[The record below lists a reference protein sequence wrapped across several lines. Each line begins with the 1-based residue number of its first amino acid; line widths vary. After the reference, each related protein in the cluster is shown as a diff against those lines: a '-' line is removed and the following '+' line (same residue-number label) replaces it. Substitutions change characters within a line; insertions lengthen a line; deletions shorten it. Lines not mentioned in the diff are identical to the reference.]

1 MVIVPCSASSTKA
14 TRRRAEEA
22 AGTDDGTGYR
32 RIRGSGIGEV
42 RVQVSKAHRR
52 STGRQR
58 GRALKKSSLVE
69 RGPAPLVHTG
79 TILFGRATEA
89 DADTVA
95 APKPEGKGV
104 ENEELGK
111 GFVWC
116 AEMTCVKAPWPEGS
130 E

>member
-1 MVIVPCSASSTKA
+1 M
-14 TRRRAEEA
+14 
-22 AGTDDGTGYR
+22 
-32 RIRGSGIGEV
+32 
-42 RVQVSKAHRR
+42 
-52 STGRQR
+52 
-58 GRALKKSSLVE
+58 
-69 RGPAPLVHTG
+69 
-79 TILFGRATEA
+79 EA

-111 GFVWC
+111 GFVWF